1 MNDFT
6 LRLITT
12 LALIAL
18 GLLAYAAYSRLTVQR
33 AQNRRIGLESAR
45 PGLPTILYFTTPAC
59 APCRTVQAPAIEQV
73 TKAHAGSVQVIRID
87 AQERPDI
94 ADHWGVLSVPT
105 TFIIDR
111 AGRPRFF
118 NPGIVRA
125 EKLEQQLVAAGLT
138 TVSGR

>member
-1 MNDFT
+1 MNDIT
-6 LRLITT
+6 LRLVTA

-18 GLLAYAAYSRLTVQR
+18 GLLAYGVYSRLTIQR

-45 PGLPTILYFTTPAC
+45 PGLATILYFTTPGC

-73 TKAHAGSVQVIRID
+73 TKAHADSVQVIKID
-87 AQERPDI
+87 AQEHPDI

-105 TFIIDR
+105 TFVIDR

-118 NPGIVRA
+118 NPGIARA
-125 EKLEQQLVAAGLT
+125 EKLEQQLVEAGLT
-138 TVSGR
+138 AANG